1 MKQLHT
7 LGELRDAALARKSVS
22 IQVVN
27 SNIGSRMILPAAFVQ
42 NMQGFRLYWA
52 FLSGIYIYEKRKR
65 CEQEERLSNRIKGK
79 KS

>member
-1 MKQLHT
+1 MNGNRLHT

-22 IQVVN
+22 LK
-27 SNIGSRMILPAAFVQ
+27 IGDARMILPAAFVQ
-42 NMQGFRLYWA
+42 NMQGFRLYFA

-65 CEQEERLSNRIKGK
+65 CDQDEQLSNRIKGK